1 MSQRASSTYG
11 EEFPTQVTRVSAL
24 PLPPV
29 QILAKFILRTS
40 LRYYE
45 LRIEGTVFLQ
55 SLGHLQK
62 HHKYTGFFSNEAVYR
77 LPQGLGRTCR
87 GGDLCLG
94 QTSKFQRIWGCTYP
108 LAQENTRFLFH

>member
-1 MSQRASSTYG
+1 MSQRASSTHC
-11 EEFPTQVTRVSAL
+11 PSH
-24 PLPPV
+24 PV

-77 LPQGLGRTCR
+77 LPQGLGRTCG